1 VDYFIDMHKVIHFV
15 SSLKQGGAERQ
26 VATIIN
32 YSTGINNI
40 LCTIHELE
48 SNYLVDTN
56 NKVIKLKSKYNLA
69 RIIELHKIIKS
80 EKPNFIYAW
89 GVLPFIIS
97 SFSIIGT
104 STKVINGSIRHGIFK
119 KTFSGYLR
127 MSLLHISKY
136 IIANSYAGLKANRLH
151 RGYVLYNGVDPKFD
165 RSRWKNRNQANNF
178 TAEIILIS
186 IANLVPYK
194 DYLTVFKVLKLLKEE
209 GYKFKYQIIGDGPL
223 RSKFD
228 LAVNDME
235 LKENIEFLGKVDDPE
250 KYLFQADIFIHSS
263 KGEGCSNAILE
274 AMYMGLPIIA
284 SNTGGTSEIVK
295 NNAILFEYKDI
306 NSLYCGLKKLIQNP
320 ELRFLMGNQS
330 YNIIQQ
336 RFTTE
341 VMVANYENII
351 RNIVIK

>member
-1 VDYFIDMHKVIHFV
+1 MHKVIHFV

-32 YSTGINNI
+32 YSKGINNN

-104 STKVINGSIRHGIFK
+104 STKVINGTIRHGIFK

-151 RGYVLYNGVDPKFD
+151 RGYVLYNGIDPKFD
-165 RSRWKNRNQANNF
+165 RSRWKNMNQASNF

-223 RSKFD
+223 RSEFD
-228 LAVNDME
+228 LAVNNMG
-235 LKENIEFLGKVDDPE
+235 LKDNIEFLGKVDDPE
-250 KYLFQADIFIHSS
+250 KYLSQADIFIHSS

-295 NNAILFEYKDI
+295 NNAMLFEYQDI
-306 NSLYCGLKKLIQNP
+306 IALYCGLKKLIQNP
-320 ELRFLMGNQS
+320 ELRSLMGDQS
-330 YNIIQQ
+330 YHIIQR

-341 VMVANYENII
+341 IMVANYENII
-351 RNIVIK
+351 SNIINN